1 MLAGSSEQ
9 QVIVVA
15 VMHAHNV
22 ARHILQEM
30 ILRSRRVRSYSAYA
44 ATYVA
49 AWKIGRAPLVKLLQE
64 FPKMRYVL
72 RSLSH
77 KPLQCVLSLH
87 C

>member
-9 QVIVVA
+9 QLTA
-15 VMHAHNV
+15 TVMHAHNV

-49 AWKIGRAPLVKLLQE
+49 VWKLDRAPLVKLLQE
-64 FPKMRYVL
+64 FPKMR
-72 RSLSH
+72 
-77 KPLQCVLSLH
+77 CVF
-87 C
+87 